1 MIVTHFIGTCVL
13 LASLLSAVAVQAQQ
27 DLRRPSQNTKE
38 AVEKI
43 RRAPGAIGESL
54 QDLGKAVKT
63 KLVQSV
69 MGRPDSHSDPTS
81 PIDGKAAQPRDPQ
94 TVRIGKRDPFRPYT
108 LNVRAAPR
116 RRENLSPLERYE
128 LGQLK
133 LVGIVWNTREP
144 KAMVED
150 SSGLGYVI
158 HVGTPIG
165 PSNGKVKAIRQNEI
179 IIEEFFVDLYG
190 DRQRRE
196 VGMRI
201 LAESAE

>member
-1 MIVTHFIGTCVL
+1 MIVTHFIGICVL
-13 LASLLSAVAVQAQQ
+13 LACLLSAVALNAQQ
-27 DLRRPSQNTKE
+27 DLRPPSQNTKD
-38 AVEKI
+38 AVEKL

-63 KLVQSV
+63 KLVESV
-69 MGRPDSHSDPTS
+69 MGRADSRSDPT
-81 PIDGKAAQPRDPQ
+81 PANDGKAAQPQDRQPG
-94 TVRIGKRDPFRPYT
+94 RMARRDPFRPFT
-108 LNVRAAPR
+108 LNVRPSAR
-116 RRENLSPLERYE
+116 RRENLSPLERHE

-133 LVGIVWNTREP
+133 LVGVIWNTTEP
-144 KAMVED
+144 RGMVED
-150 SSGLGYVI
+150 PTGLGYVVHI
-158 HVGTPIG
+158 GTPIG

-190 DRQRRE
+190 DRKRRE